1 MFKTQIQIFTY
12 NMVSSFSITCA
23 SIILFLLLDIESVEA
38 RLIWIPHGKDV
49 KVDFTQANHKMDA
62 TKRDKMVSIVLY
74 GLGILLDLNLR
85 FYIDDNTVINI
96 FQIGKNQQ
104 K

>member
-1 MFKTQIQIFTY
+1 
-12 NMVSSFSITCA
+12 MVSSFSITCA

-62 TKRDKMVSIVLY
+62 TKRDKMVSIGLY
-74 GLGILLDLNLR
+74 GLGILLDLNLTILTFLHR
-85 FYIDDNTVINI
+85 
-96 FQIGKNQQ
+96 
-104 K
+104 

>member
-1 MFKTQIQIFTY
+1 
-12 NMVSSFSITCA
+12 MVSSFSITCA